1 MKYLLAEDIVIRGG
15 VLRSPDELFE
25 KLMNAEEIYG
35 LAVLSVFI
43 GRQLTHESLEA
54 ALRRI
59 CVVGNVRHSKIQ
71 IGRVET
77 LTGAGF
83 NFDKDESQGQAI
95 NHFHVKF
102 PSPPSKSDASR
113 FILAFIGPIPGMFS
127 SLIASSD
134 SLFFWTINLS
144 NSYCLTNKASIF

>member
-15 VLRSPDELFE
+15 VLRSPDVLLE

-59 CVVGNVRHSKIQ
+59 CVVGNVRHGKIQ

-83 NFDKDESQGQAI
+83 TFDKDESQGQAI

-113 FILAFIGPIPGMFS
+113 FILAFIGPIPNPALSGG
-127 SLIASSD
+127 SD
-134 SLFFWTINLS
+134 
-144 NSYCLTNKASIF
+144 A